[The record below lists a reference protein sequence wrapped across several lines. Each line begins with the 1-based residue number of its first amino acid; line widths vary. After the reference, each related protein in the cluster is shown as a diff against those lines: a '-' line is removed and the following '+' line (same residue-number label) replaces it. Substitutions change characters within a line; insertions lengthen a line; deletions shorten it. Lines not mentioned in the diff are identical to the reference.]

1 MPAGIL
7 RGIEFAKR
15 TAVLSDGDLIVMV
28 SDGITDPGS
37 EWLSGILTGFE
48 NVPPQQIADE
58 ILKEALN
65 ITKDMKEDDM
75 SVIAAR
81 LNRFDDSRD

>member
-15 TAVLSDGDLIVMV
+15 TAVLSRGDLIVMM
-28 SDGITDPGS
+28 SDGITELGG
-37 EWLSGILTGFE
+37 EWLSALLKGFE
-48 NVPPQQIADE
+48 ENTPQEIADS

-65 ITKDMKEDDM
+65 VSEGQKEDDM

-81 LNRFDDSRD
+81 LK